1 MVERCMAD
9 ISNIETDGLVEQ
21 RKELEKLLMTN
32 PDMEKKVQGLVR
44 KVLMIVRANIGRAA
58 QDVMKSDPRQAYRA
72 VKTAVYRQILG
83 GSVSIL
89 NRTRG
94 GAKLSEYEP
103 IRTLDPTKRG
113 GNRKERSPRSNN
125 LLKDYGADRA
135 FVLRFLN
142 AGTLDRDINFTF
154 DESRRVTKW
163 NRHPNT
169 GNRGHIAARNF
180 FGNRS
185 HQEMEKA
192 AENLVTLIDE
202 LIKQELQ

>member
-1 MVERCMAD
+1 MGERYMAD

-58 QDVMKSDPRQAYRA
+58 RDAMKADQRQAYKA

-89 NRTRG
+89 NKRG
-94 GAKLSEYEP
+94 TKFDSYEP
-103 IRTLDPTKRG
+103 PRTLQPGQRG
-113 GNRKERSPRSNN
+113 GNRRERSDRSNK
-125 LLKDYGADRA
+125 LMHYAGSSRA

-142 AGTLDRDINFTF
+142 AGTLDRGINFTF

-185 HQEMEKA
+185 HQEMERA